1 MYTITIA
8 TYIHTVVVK
17 VLKIRIRSVMERK
30 FISVVVLGVC
40 LVLGMSQ
47 YVDARNLEKKSKEEV
62 KKPESCLDGGSIGGV
77 GGIGGIGGAGGG
89 GGGLGG
95 GYGGG
100 AGGDSGLGGG
110 YGGGAGGGGV
120 GGQSGMWYRFP
131 FLLSLHCAMLVSFQL
146 TRVLLLDFLP

>member
-100 AGGDSGLGGG
+100 AGGF
-110 YGGGAGGGGV
+110 
-120 GGQSGMWYRFP
+120 R
-131 FLLSLHCAMLVSFQL
+131 LSRCL
-146 TRVLLLDFLP
+146 